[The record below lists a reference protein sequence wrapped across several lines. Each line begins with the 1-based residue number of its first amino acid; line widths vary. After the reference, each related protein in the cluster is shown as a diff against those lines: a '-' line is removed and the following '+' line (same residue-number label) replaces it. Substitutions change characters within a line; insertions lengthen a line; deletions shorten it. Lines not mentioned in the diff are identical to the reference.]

1 MRRVAIILA
10 GAALVALLLWPG
22 PWLVCSDVASGKP
35 VARVPLSWD
44 EKFKICYMHSV
55 DIKPVCEI
63 FSLKKEHGVFLEEM
77 YFVMFGAG
85 MGHWEGHGQVIGD
98 GEWTWIKEIEK
109 PVGNFLS
116 RVGSRG
122 VDHKLITGEME
133 VNLTDLAEGKLLDVH
148 MEMRPAVFSLIS
160 KLRLS
165 YD

>member
-1 MRRVAIILA
+1 MRRVTIILA
-10 GAALVALLLWPG
+10 GAALAALLLWPG

-35 VARVPLSWD
+35 VVRIPLSWG

-85 MGHWEGHGQVIGD
+85 MGHWEGHGRVVGD
-98 GEWTWIKEIEK
+98 DGWTWIKGIKK
-109 PVGNFLS
+109 PVGNFLL

-122 VDHKLITGEME
+122 VDHKLLTREEE
-133 VNLTDLAEGKLLDVH
+133 VNLTDLAEGQLLNVH
-148 MEMRPAVFSLIS
+148 MELRPAVFSMIS
-160 KLRLS
+160 KLRPS
-165 YD
+165 YE